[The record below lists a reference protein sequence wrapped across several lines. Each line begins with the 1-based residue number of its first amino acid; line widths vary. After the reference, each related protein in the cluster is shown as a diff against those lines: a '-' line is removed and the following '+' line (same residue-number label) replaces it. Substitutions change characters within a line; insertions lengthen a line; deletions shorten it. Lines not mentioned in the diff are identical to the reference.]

1 MARPMSDRHFMSP
14 LLIYILQILT
24 IYFAVFYAAPALAR
38 PERADRMQLYRN
50 SDRGLPY
57 LKLSQTGAASSS
69 APIVMRPVRQIELDG
84 DPLLNVRGN
93 LYPIHLATN
102 GAFGFVH
109 FNGYRFIR
117 VYDAGGRKLWQ
128 INNPSGRVHRDT
140 IHRDTLAVVD
150 GDGDG
155 DQDIVHCWAE
165 GGKKV
170 LMVRR
175 GTDGAVLRR
184 VTLDN
189 GSPNEECQI
198 AAFRVPGRVFPLI
211 LVAATNRRGCAA
223 AGNYIDTWGR
233 TLAFDIN
240 LKLVWD
246 RKTCAAGHYVYPVDD
261 NADGYAGRIF
271 IGKYLYEPDG
281 TRVCTVN
288 IGDAHADAV
297 AVGDLDP
304 SRPGM
309 EAVVT
314 AANGLKAVSVARNCA
329 PIWSVST
336 STIRNPQQLTMAR
349 LDASSATPT
358 LALIERGSEPN
369 ATLFLLNG
377 AGRILARYGKNAIQN
392 GRITAMPYQ
401 NANLDGKIGT
411 DELMISLGRV
421 IDRNGTLR
429 LGTDW
434 YWNLKSSKA
443 PSGSLPLSSWDSW
456 PPYPLA
462 LDLDGDGRDE
472 LVTWGRSLIVVGK
485 AQ

>member
-1 MARPMSDRHFMSP
+1 MAPSISVRRFMRQS
-14 LLIYILQILT
+14 LKYILPIFM
-24 IYFAVFYAAPALAR
+24 IYFSIFYTPPAMAR
-38 PERADRMQLYRN
+38 PERADRMQLFRN
-50 SDRGLPY
+50 SDRGVPY

-69 APIVMRPVRQIELDG
+69 APIVMRPVRQIALDG
-84 DPLLNVRGN
+84 NPLLNVRGN
-93 LYPIHLATN
+93 LYPIHLAAN
-102 GAFGFVH
+102 GTFGFVH
-109 FNGYRFIR
+109 FNGYRFMR
-117 VYDAGGRKLWQ
+117 VYDAAGKKLWQ
-128 INNPSGRVHRDT
+128 VNNPSGRVHRDT
-140 IHRDTLAVVD
+140 IHRDTLAVLD
-150 GDGDG
+150 ADGDG
-155 DQDIVHCWAE
+155 DQDIVHCWVE

-175 GTDGAVLRR
+175 GTDGTVLRR
-184 VTLDN
+184 AALDN
-189 GSPNEECQI
+189 GSPNDECQI
-198 AAFRVPGRVFPLI
+198 AALRVPGRAYPLI
-211 LVAATNRRGCAA
+211 LVSATNRRGCAA
-223 AGNYIDTWGR
+223 SGNYIDTWGR

-240 LKLVWD
+240 LKLIWD
-246 RKTCAAGHYVYPVDD
+246 RNTCAAGHYVYPVDD

-281 TRVCTVN
+281 KRVCTVN
-288 IGDAHADAV
+288 MGNTHADAV

-309 EAVVT
+309 EAVLT
-314 AANGLKAVSVARNCA
+314 GANGVKAVSVARNCA
-329 PIWSVST
+329 PIWSVPT

-349 LDASSATPT
+349 LDANSATPT
-358 LALIERGSEPN
+358 LALIERGSETN

-401 NANLDGKIGT
+401 NANLDGKTGT

-434 YWNLKSSKA
+434 YWNLKSSTA
-443 PSGSLPLSSWDSW
+443 PSGSPPLSSWDSW